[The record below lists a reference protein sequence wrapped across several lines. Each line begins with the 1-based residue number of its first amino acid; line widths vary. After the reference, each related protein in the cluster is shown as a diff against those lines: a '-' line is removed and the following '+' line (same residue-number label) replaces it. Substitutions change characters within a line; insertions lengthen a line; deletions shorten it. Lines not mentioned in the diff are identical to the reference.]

1 MEAKYRQLFGPVLL
15 VGSLGELENLSSRY
29 ERSLGSSIQWWVYT
43 FPLDR
48 LESRTVRFENL
59 VLGQLSNTSDLFRLD
74 SYCQLRLSCL
84 YA

>member
-43 FPLDR
+43 FPLTG
-48 LESRTVRFENL
+48 LNP
-59 VLGQLSNTSDLFRLD
+59 VLLGLKTWCLD
-74 SYCQLRLSCL
+74 SCQILVIYFALTLTVSSG
-84 YA
+84 